1 MKKTIKSLLAIAV
14 AAFAFTACSD
24 VPQPE
29 GYNNN
34 TGDVVPFEH
43 TGSGTKADPYTST
56 DAINYAKSLGGKES
70 TNFVFIKGKVSRIE
84 TSFTASGTY
93 GNGVFY
99 ISDDGTADANK
110 EFYVY
115 RALYLGNQKFAS
127 SDTDIKVGDDVV
139 VYGRIVNYNSKTPET
154 VSGTAFLY
162 SLNGVDRG
170 GADDDPG
177 TVVEPKGSGTEAD
190 PFNVAAAIKKC
201 EEVGETAST
210 DKYYIKGIA
219 NADFTVTN
227 YGNVEVDIIDEGA
240 TSKTFKVYRC
250 KGNNNQSIPSGYQVH
265 KGDVIIVYGPVVNF
279 KGNTPE
285 TATGAYI
292 VSINGADPAG
302 GSGGGGEVT
311 PGTPS
316 GTGTLADPFNVAAA
330 VKKCQEVGETATTEN
345 FYVKGIVEADYTVD
359 SYKNATFN
367 LIDAEGATQ
376 KFTAYRV
383 IGPDGKK
390 LKEGYKIAKGANVVV
405 CGKLVNFRGNTPE
418 TAQNS
423 GFIVTVNGQA
433 PELDDG
439 QGGQGGG
446 GESGGGGEATDLTNG
461 GFEEWSEGA
470 PTGWTSKAS
479 SATIEKSTNARSGS
493 ASVLVKGDAGYNKRL
508 ASQELAL
515 KAGTYVF
522 SYYAKATTEDV
533 AQARAGWVPYKD
545 GAPVS
550 SSYKYG
556 DFTNINTTG
565 WTLVSIEFTLNED
578 TTVSVIGMNPK
589 ATAGKTSG
597 KDILVDDAT
606 LTKK

>member
-84 TSFTASGTY
+84 TTFTASGSY

-127 SDTDIKVGDDVV
+127 SDIDIKVGDDVV

-177 TVVEPKGSGTEAD
+177 VVIDPQGTGTEAD

-367 LIDAEGATQ
+367 LLDAEGATQ

-390 LKEGYKIAKGANVVV
+390 LKEGYKITKGATVVV

-433 PELDDG
+433 PQLDG
-439 QGGQGGG
+439 EESGNGGG
-446 GESGGGGEATDLTNG
+446 GSDT
-461 GFEEWSEGA
+461 GA
-470 PTGWTSKAS
+470 
-479 SATIEKSTNARSGS
+479 
-493 ASVLVKGDAGYNKRL
+493 V
-508 ASQELAL
+508 
-515 KAGTYVF
+515 GTTADNPF
-522 SYYAKATTEDV
+522 TV
-533 AQARAGWVPYKD
+533 AQAIAKCQETGQTATTDVFYVKGIVEAEYTVDSYKNATFNLID
-545 GAPVS
+545 AEGSSAKFTCYRVKGGNS
-550 SSYKYG
+550 SSLKNLKEGYVIPKGATVIVGGKFVNYKG
-556 DFTNINTTG
+556 NTPETSQNTG
-565 WTLVSIEFTLNED
+565 FIV
-578 TTVSVIGMNPK
+578 TVNGQAPEL
-589 ATAGKTSG
+589 AE
-597 KDILVDDAT
+597 
-606 LTKK
+606 

>member
-439 QGGQGGG
+439 QGGG
-446 GESGGGGEATDLTNG
+446 GESGGGQGGGGDVSGNTITATFADFGFSNAQELTNIPLSDGTTLTFDAG
-461 GFEEWSEGA
+461 GGTTPKYYNAGTNVRMYAKNTMTINAGSKKISAIEIACDTYNGTLCNASGDVNCEGTKMTAEES
-470 PTGWTSKAS
+470 SLKAS
-479 SATIEKSTNARSGS
+479 GLNKS
-493 ASVLVKGDAGYNKRL
+493 SVTVANVSTQTGTPSQIRMVKL
-508 ASQELAL
+508 II
-515 KAGTYVF
+515 TY
-522 SYYAKATTEDV
+522 A
-533 AQARAGWVPYKD
+533 
-545 GAPVS
+545 
-550 SSYKYG
+550 
-556 DFTNINTTG
+556 N
-565 WTLVSIEFTLNED
+565 
-578 TTVSVIGMNPK
+578 
-589 ATAGKTSG
+589 
-597 KDILVDDAT
+597 
-606 LTKK
+606 

>member
-84 TSFTASGTY
+84 TSFTASGTF

-201 EEVGETAST
+201 QETGTTAT
-210 DKYYIKGIA
+210 TEKYYIKGVA
-219 NADFTVTN
+219 ASDYTVGS
-227 YGNVEVDIIDEGA
+227 YHNVEVGIVDEGA
-240 TSKTFKVYRC
+240 SDVFKVYRC
-250 KGNNNQSIPSGYQVH
+250 KGNNSKDIPEGYKVN

-279 KGNTPE
+279 SGNTPE

-292 VSINGADPAG
+292 VSINGVDPAG
-302 GSGGGGEVT
+302 GGGGGEVT
-311 PGTPS
+311 PGTPQ

-330 VKKCQEVGETATTEN
+330 VKKCEETGETATTEN
-345 FYVKGIVEADYTVD
+345 FYVKGLVEADYTVD
-359 SYKNATFN
+359 NYKNATFN

-390 LKEGYKIAKGANVVV
+390 LKEGYKISKGATVVV

-433 PELDDG
+433 PQLDG
-439 QGGQGGG
+439 E
-446 GESGGGGEATDLTNG
+446 ESGGGGG
-461 GFEEWSEGA
+461 GGDTGA
-470 PTGWTSKAS
+470 
-479 SATIEKSTNARSGS
+479 
-493 ASVLVKGDAGYNKRL
+493 
-508 ASQELAL
+508 
-515 KAGTYVF
+515 AGTTADNPF
-522 SYYAKATTEDV
+522 TV
-533 AQARAGWVPYKD
+533 AQAIAKCQETGETATSDVFYVKGTVVAAYTVDNYKNATFKLVDAAG
-545 GAPVS
+545 GA
-550 SSYKYG
+550 
-556 DFTNINTTG
+556 
-565 WTLVSIEFTLNED
+565 EFTAYRVKGGTELKNLKEGY
-578 TTVSVIGMNPK
+578 TIPQGATVIVG
-589 ATAGKTSG
+589 GKFVNYRGNTPETSQNTG
-597 KDILVDDAT
+597 FIVTVNGQAPELE
-606 LTKK
+606 